1 MGQRPIGL
9 WPKGKEVIGV
19 SNGKKLYV
27 GNLPYSLT
35 SDQLREMFT
44 EAGSIVDVVVISDRA
59 TGRSKG
65 FGFVEFATDA
75 EAAKAVEMLNG
86 KDIQGR
92 PLVVNVARPKEENP
106 RPSYGGGNTW

>member
-1 MGQRPIGL
+1 MAESE
-9 WPKGKEVIGV
+9 EVIGV

-27 GNLPYSLT
+27 GNLAYTVT
-35 SDQLREMFT
+35 SDQLRDLFAP
-44 EAGSIVDVVVISDRA
+44 AGSITDVVVISDRA

-65 FGFVEFATDA
+65 FGFVEFASDE
-75 EAAKAVEMLNG
+75 EAAKAIEMFNN

-106 RPSYGGGNTW
+106 RQRGGYGGGNMW

>member
-1 MGQRPIGL
+1 MIT
-9 WPKGKEVIGV
+9 V

-27 GNLPYSLT
+27 GNLPYSFT
-35 SDQLREMFT
+35 SDQLRDLFSQ
-44 EAGSIVDVVVISDRA
+44 AGAIVDVVVISDRA

-75 EAAKAVEMLNG
+75 EAAKAVETLNG
-86 KDIQGR
+86 KDIEGR

-106 RPSYGGGNTW
+106 RPSYGGGNSW